1 MTGQDIG
8 ELRGN
13 VLAILGEV
21 LGDERAERIFASA
34 LSSSPAASLRDDY
47 ALCVFVGG
55 PLYGAVCNE
64 ASKDLADHLMQRMR
78 PVMDRVLAGKSGVW
92 RDLNPVMVSAGE
104 AMVILLATAEVELG
118 VEIETSLTKRGHA
131 VVGAFNGLQALE
143 RCRTC
148 RPDLVLADAELPG
161 KLTAQRLIELMQLAL
176 GLNAPPVIVL
186 APSDDAADDLPLWR
200 KNGAISELIDLVEGQ
215 TGSHSVPPLLKLPA
229 SFG

>member
-8 ELRGN
+8 ELRGK

-21 LGDERAERIFASA
+21 LGDERAERVFALA
-34 LSSSPAASLRDDY
+34 LSNSPAASLRDDY
-47 ALCVFVGG
+47 SLCVFVGG
-55 PLYGAVCNE
+55 PLYGAVSNE
-64 ASKDLADHLMQRMR
+64 AGKELADHLMQRMR
-78 PVMDRVLAGKSGVW
+78 PLMDRVLAGKSGVW

-104 AMVILLATAEVELG
+104 AMVVLLATAEVDLG
-118 VEIETSLTKRGHA
+118 VEIETALTTRGHA

-148 RPDLVLADAELPG
+148 RPDVVLADAELPG

-186 APSDDAADDLPLWR
+186 APSDYASEDLPCWH
-200 KNGAISELIDLVEGQ
+200 KNGAIADLVNLVEGEGGRA
-215 TGSHSVPPLLKLPA
+215 TIPPPVKLPA
-229 SFG
+229 LG